1 MHARAY
7 IVAAEVYV
15 EWVVTMSVHIM
26 GHVPLW
32 EGLAWK
38 SYLFDK
44 KICAVACN
52 CARMACKS
60 CNCKVLVQVA
70 VYLLSLCPSRSA
82 GSVDIVCYL
91 CHVEL
96 CLFGFCCSA
105 SWLVCNI

>member
-1 MHARAY
+1 MCLCGRVWHGNR
-7 IVAAEVYV
+7 IC
-15 EWVVTMSVHIM
+15 SI
-26 GHVPLW
+26 
-32 EGLAWK
+32 
-38 SYLFDK
+38 K

-70 VYLLSLCPSRSA
+70 VYLLSLCRSRSA
-82 GSVDIVCYL
+82 GSVDFVCYL

-105 SWLVCNI
+105 HVESIRHGYVIFKCITE

>member
-44 KICAVACN
+44 KKYVLLHATVPGWHVKAVTVRYWCRLRCICCLCV
-52 CARMACKS
+52 RHGVP
-60 CNCKVLVQVA
+60 VL
-70 VYLLSLCPSRSA
+70 
-82 GSVDIVCYL
+82 
-91 CHVEL
+91 
-96 CLFGFCCSA
+96 
-105 SWLVCNI
+105 